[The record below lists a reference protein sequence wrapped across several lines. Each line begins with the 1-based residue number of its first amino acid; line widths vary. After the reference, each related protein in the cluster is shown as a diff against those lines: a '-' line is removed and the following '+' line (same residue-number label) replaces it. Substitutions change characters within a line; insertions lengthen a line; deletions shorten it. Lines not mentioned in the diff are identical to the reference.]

1 MLREIATRF
10 TKVIAERRAA
20 PRKKVSAAVRVR
32 FAPING
38 SVGHIR
44 NSEKLSISGATR
56 DISSCG
62 IGMILPSIR
71 LDQHYLVGQDR
82 LLIVE
87 MDIHDRTIIMKVVG
101 RRYEEIGEHLSVKRF
116 LVGAEIVEMSPTDRA
131 AYEYFLKNYRKLSKR
146 VSGDVLELGR
156 LD

>member
-10 TKVIAERRAA
+10 TRVIAERRVAS
-20 PRKKVSAAVRVR
+20 RKKVSVAVRVR
-32 FAPING
+32 FAPMCG
-38 SVGHIR
+38 SVGHIKA
-44 NSEKLSISGATR
+44 SERLSLSGATT

-62 IGMILPSIR
+62 IGFIVPSIR
-71 LDQHYLVGQDR
+71 LNENYLVGQDR

-87 MDIHDRTIIMKVVG
+87 MDIHDRTVIMKVIG
-101 RRYEEIGEHLSVKRF
+101 RRYEETGEHLSTKRF

-131 AYEYFLKNYRKLSKR
+131 AYEYFLNNARKLTR
-146 VSGDVLELGR
+146 RMGDVLELGK

>member
-10 TKVIAERRAA
+10 SKVIAERRAA
-20 PRKKVSAAVRVR
+20 PRKKVSVAVRVR

-44 NSEKLSISGATR
+44 NSEKLSLSGATQ

-62 IGMILPSIR
+62 LGIIVPSIR
-71 LDQHYLVGQDR
+71 LEQNYLVGEDR

-87 MDIHDRTIIMKVVG
+87 MDIHDRTITMKVIG

-116 LVGAEIVEMSPTDRA
+116 IVGAEIVDMSPSDRE
-131 AYEYFLKNYRKLSKR
+131 AYEYFLSNAKKLSKR
-146 VSGDVLELGR
+146 MGDVLELGR

>member
-10 TKVIAERRAA
+10 TRVIAERRAA
-20 PRKKVSAAVRVR
+20 PRKKVSVAVRVR
-32 FAPING
+32 LAPSNLNI
-38 SVGHIR
+38 GHVKA
-44 NSEKLSISGATR
+44 SEKLSLSGSTY

-62 IGMILPSIR
+62 AGLILPSIR
-71 LDQHYLVGQDR
+71 INENYLVGQER

-87 MDIHDRTIIMKVVG
+87 MDIHDRTIVMKAIG

-116 LVGAEIVEMSPTDRA
+116 IVGVEIVDMTAMDRE
-131 AYEYFLKNYRKLSKR
+131 AYEYFIKHARKLGKQ
-146 VSGDVLELGR
+146 VGDVVELGQ